1 MRIKYLFPFLLV
13 GLVAIGA
20 WIGFSRYTTKQ
31 ELQSAY
37 SSIPSIMLN
46 STDGGSVNLKTKSD
60 ATPSVLIYFNSSC
73 PICQSEAELI
83 QRNFRDD
90 LETQFLWV
98 SSESVEE
105 IKEFSALYKL
115 DSLSSHHF
123 YSDTLYSLANAFK
136 LTGVPAT
143 FVYDAEGNLVEYAL
157 GAVSISDLK
166 LSIQKA
172 HDRSR

>member
-1 MRIKYLFPFLLV
+1 MNTRKFILLSLSLVVLLCFILIYRQFSYQFNRKMLFIEFPNLIIKNLDGNNASLRN
-13 GLVAIGA
+13 I
-20 WIGFSRYTTKQ
+20 TTD
-31 ELQSAY
+31 
-37 SSIPSIMLN
+37 I
-46 STDGGSVNLKTKSD
+46 
-60 ATPSVLIYFNSSC
+60 PSVLIYFNSSC

-83 QRNFRDD
+83 EKNFKKDT
-90 LETQFLWV
+90 LTQFLWV

-123 YSDTLYSLANAFK
+123 YSDTHYSLANAFK

-143 FVYDAEGNLVEYAL
+143 FIYDAEGNLVDYAL
-157 GAVSISDLK
+157 GAVSISDLM

>member
-1 MRIKYLFPFLLV
+1 MKYLFPSLLV
-13 GLVAIGA
+13 GFVAIGA

-31 ELQSAY
+31 ELQSTY
-37 SSIPSIMLN
+37 SSIPSIMLT
-46 STDGGSVNLKTKSD
+46 STDGDSVNLKTEGDS
-60 ATPSVLIYFNSSC
+60 APSVLIYFNSSC

-83 QRNFRDD
+83 QSKFRKDT
-90 LETQFLWV
+90 LTRFLWV

-105 IKEFSALYKL
+105 VKNFAAHYSL
-115 DSLSSHHF
+115 DSLDTHRF
-123 YSDTLYSLANAFK
+123 YSDTLFRLASAFR

-143 FVYDAEGNLVEYAL
+143 FVYDDEGNLVDYAL
-157 GAVSISDLK
+157 GAVSMSDLT